1 MAKKSCFFDSSIP
14 AAAASW
20 RGELEQNTILVEAA
34 RVGLMIDSGPMSQ
47 PTRQPVA
54 AKDSVRNRD
63 MNGLGG
69 KNKVEL
75 TPCRANGDGPL
86 PHVRESRDPDMVLI
100 VVYQTV
106 VLEAALD
113 LG

>member
-1 MAKKSCFFDSSIP
+1 MAKKSCASDPSRP

-54 AKDSVRNRD
+54 ANDSVRDTD
-63 MNGLGG
+63 MNGLRVE
-69 KNKVEL
+69 KN
-75 TPCRANGDGPL
+75 
-86 PHVRESRDPDMVLI
+86 
-100 VVYQTV
+100 
-106 VLEAALD
+106 
-113 LG
+113 